1 MPGCPPTLAPATP
14 ATSGN
19 RPGLDRGASAGRRLR
34 TVAARP
40 QTGHSMVRTR
50 KRREA
55 RQHWPGRCSPPQ
67 GLATRWTR
75 RPKQT
80 DDIGSKQTGPGPDI
94 LWSAPRSA
102 EKHASIGLGDADHLR
117 EWPRDGPGSPSTR
130 ATEDPSGRASD
141 RTFYGPH
148 LEAPRDA
155 PALAWAMLTT
165 QGMATGWTTRP
176 RQADDKGPQ

>member
-141 RTFYGPH
+141 RIFYGPH